1 MDLRCDLC
9 PHACVIP
16 PGAAGDCRIRV
27 NLDGKLRAV
36 TYGYPVTAHVDP
48 IEKKPLYHF
57 KPGSSILSVATVGC
71 NLHCLNC
78 QNHEISQ
85 ADPGSSDAIEAS
97 PEALIASAKRIGSPS
112 IAYTY
117 TEPLVS
123 YEYTLAASRLAREAG
138 LGNVLVTAGYL
149 NRAPLEALYRVTD
162 AANIDLKAFSD
173 SFYREVCGATLA
185 PVLDALVLARAM
197 GVHLE
202 VTNLVIPTLND
213 SPKMLRDLSRWV
225 SRNLGVD
232 TPLHVSAFRPQY
244 RMQELPPTPL
254 ETLVRAREIAREE
267 GLRYVYIGN
276 ALAEDSGTT
285 RCGACGYS
293 LIKRRGYRILHLDE
307 RLSAVGRCSRCGET
321 VPGVWR

>member
-9 PHACVIP
+9 PRACLVP

-36 TYGYPVTAHVDP
+36 TYGYPVAAHMDP

-57 KPGSSILSVATVGC
+57 MPGTQILSVATVGC

-78 QNHEISQ
+78 QNWEISQ
-85 ADPGSSDAIEAS
+85 ANPEEKNATEAS
-97 PEALIASAKRIGSPS
+97 PEALVASAKRVGSQS

-123 YEYTLAASRLAREAG
+123 YEYTLDTSRLAREQG
-138 LGNVLVTAGYL
+138 LRNVLVTAGYL
-149 NRAPLEALYRVTD
+149 NKKPLKELYRVTD
-162 AANIDLKAFSD
+162 AANVDLKALSND
-173 SFYREVCGATLA
+173 FYREVCGATLK
-185 PVLDALVLARAM
+185 PVLDALLLARAM
-197 GVHLE
+197 GVWLE

-213 SPKMLRDLSRWV
+213 SPRMLRDLTRWIAE
-225 SRNLGVD
+225 NLGVD
-232 TPLHVSAFRPQY
+232 TPLHLSAFHPQH
-244 RMQELPPTPL
+244 RMRELPPTPID
-254 ETLVRAREIAREE
+254 TLLRARAIAQEE

-276 ALAEDSGTT
+276 AMAEDSGTT
-285 RCGACGYS
+285 RCGSCGTA
-293 LIKRRGYRILHLDE
+293 LLERRGYRILSHDE
-307 RLSAVGRCSRCGET
+307 QLAIDGTCSSCGSI